1 MPQLGRSGS
10 PGKRA
15 MQDKMERY
23 MLKELLAIIAAL
35 SVVSAVLLTVVIA
48 GNQ

>member
-1 MPQLGRSGS
+1 
-10 PGKRA
+10 